1 MIRGIEVDTTVPA
14 RIETN
19 IPSRSPER
27 DSSTWRCDITVGEPS
42 LERVVDMQI
51 LRNDWLTVIN
61 YKSIGDQSQLIS
73 CTAAIFS
80 CACRLSIL
88 KRWWA
93 HPQTSGATP
102 PYARRMP
109 SRTRSWSLVTPA
121 HWIVWTVVLFVLT
134 VALGLAAKTLP
145 ALRLAGLDA
154 AVNRVNSPLLDQTA
168 LVLDRLDHPI
178 VVAVILAVVF
188 VVLLFVVGW
197 RRALGVCVTTGAGWL
212 TTLVVK
218 TVVAQP
224 RPSTGGLT
232 HLLHISPAT
241 LSYPSGHVVF
251 AAALVTALAM
261 VCRSAR
267 IPRRSW
273 SIVGA
278 LFVLA
283 VGWSRLYVGVHYGT
297 DIVGGILNGVA
308 GALLIAGLWNLATR
322 GRERS
327 AVS

>member
-1 MIRGIEVDTTVPA
+1 
-14 RIETN
+14 
-19 IPSRSPER
+19 
-27 DSSTWRCDITVGEPS
+27 
-42 LERVVDMQI
+42 
-51 LRNDWLTVIN
+51 
-61 YKSIGDQSQLIS
+61 
-73 CTAAIFS
+73 
-80 CACRLSIL
+80 
-88 KRWWA
+88 
-93 HPQTSGATP
+93 
-102 PYARRMP
+102 MP

-261 VCRSAR
+261 VCRSASTR
-267 IPRRSW
+267 TVVV
-273 SIVGA
+273 IVGA

-308 GALLIAGLWNLATR
+308 GALLIAGLWNLVTR
-322 GRERS
+322 TRS
-327 AVS
+327 RTR

>member
-1 MIRGIEVDTTVPA
+1 
-14 RIETN
+14 
-19 IPSRSPER
+19 
-27 DSSTWRCDITVGEPS
+27 
-42 LERVVDMQI
+42 
-51 LRNDWLTVIN
+51 
-61 YKSIGDQSQLIS
+61 
-73 CTAAIFS
+73 
-80 CACRLSIL
+80 
-88 KRWWA
+88 
-93 HPQTSGATP
+93 
-102 PYARRMP
+102 MP
-109 SRTRSWSLVTPA
+109 SRRARTWSLLTPS

-134 VALGLAAKTLP
+134 IGLGLAAK
-145 ALRLAGLDA
+145 AVVGLRFAGLDA
-154 AVNRVNSPLLDQTA
+154 AVNRVNSPLLDNAA
-168 LVLDRLDHPI
+168 LVLDRLDHPV

-188 VVLLFVVGW
+188 VVLLFALGW

-224 RPSTGGLT
+224 RPTMDGLT

-261 VCRSAR
+261 AVRGV
-267 IPRRSW
+267 PRAVV
-273 SIVGA
+273 IAIGA

-297 DIVGGILNGVA
+297 DVIGGILNGVA

-322 GRERS
+322 RLDRRPAGMWQREY
-327 AVS
+327 AVPR